1 MLQLRPK
8 INKIMKRQIS
18 HRIMSCLATT
28 SDVQIDCWLA
38 YSFIFTDSNHYK
50 IFFIVKNICVCQG
63 YLYTSTVDY
72 LTQDPAHISFIW
84 ILMVTGWMLPNIVM
98 VTFHAMVI
106 IAFRHDCIIRV
117 IYTSLFL
124 SIYLLGPP
132 LSIPATIYSSD
143 NFSFFSICHFARFFA

>member
-1 MLQLRPK
+1 MV
-8 INKIMKRQIS
+8 NKKY
-18 HRIMSCLATT
+18 L
-28 SDVQIDCWLA
+28 
-38 YSFIFTDSNHYK
+38 
-50 IFFIVKNICVCQG
+50 CVSQG

-124 SIYLLGPP
+124 SIYWGHHL
-132 LSIPATIYSSD
+132 ATIINPSH
-143 NFSFFSICHFARFFA
+143 NLLK